1 MGFRKSKVAIATIGC
16 KTNQCDSAWISS
28 SLSGQGYEIVP
39 SNASADYVIINTC
52 SVTARASAQSRKF
65 VRQARRTSPEALI
78 VVTGCHAQAFPE
90 EMASLPET
98 NIILGNREKECIADF
113 MPQNKTGMKTVRV
126 SPLNHSSSPLLP
138 ATTGT
143 PFVSR
148 TRPFLKI
155 QDGCEESCSYCIV
168 PRVRGSCRSVPVEEV
183 IKGIA
188 DLRTMG
194 YREAVLTGI
203 NLGCYGRDLSPPANL
218 SFLLERIER
227 DQLIPRIRI
236 SSVEPKE
243 WTEALIRRFRASS
256 ILCPHLHI
264 PIQSG
269 DDEVLRRMNRPYGRE
284 DVRSLLFTLLDSI
297 PDLAIGLDIIV
308 GFPGEGDEQFR
319 NTVRLI
325 QEIPITYLHVFPF
338 SRRSGTPAASFPQQ
352 VPARTIQERS
362 RILREIGGK
371 KRLGFV
377 QRFIGKSLPVLVEG
391 NHKRNGYRRGLT
403 RNYIQVAIQRKE
415 RSIGEEIPC
424 TISSIKG
431 ETVYA
436 VPDPVA

>member
-1 MGFRKSKVAIATIGC
+1 MKTKKVAIATIGC

-28 SLSGQGYEIVP
+28 SLSRQGYEIVP
-39 SNASADYVIINTC
+39 SNGSADYVIINTC
-52 SVTARASAQSRKF
+52 SVTARAAAQARKF
-65 VRQARRTSPEALI
+65 IRQARRTSPKAVI

-90 EMASLPET
+90 EMADLPET
-98 NIILGNREKECIADF
+98 DLILGNREKESIADLI
-113 MPQNKTGMKTVRV
+113 PQKKTGMKTVRV
-126 SPLNHSSSPLLP
+126 SPLNHPSSQLLP

-183 IKGIA
+183 IKSITA
-188 DLRTMG
+188 LRAMG

-218 SFLLERIER
+218 SCLLERIEK

-236 SSVEPKE
+236 SSLEPKE
-243 WTEALIRRFRASS
+243 WTEELIRQFSASS

-284 DVRSLLFTLLDSI
+284 YVRSLLFTLLELV
-297 PDLAIGLDIIV
+297 PDVAIGLDIIA

-325 QEIPITYLHVFPF
+325 EEAPVTYLHVFPF
-338 SRRSGTPAASFPQQ
+338 SRRSGTPAASFPDQ
-352 VPARTIQERS
+352 VPVRTIQERS
-362 RILREIGGK
+362 KILREIGGK
-371 KRLGFV
+371 KRLGFA

-391 NHKRNGYRRGLT
+391 AHKKNGYRRGLT
-403 RNYIQVAIQRKE
+403 RNYIQVAIPRKE

-436 VPDPVA
+436 VPDPVR